1 MDTKPAKLFKVGGYL
16 LDPTGRL
23 DANMIRSK
31 IAYGCGYPFVTHHLN
46 VQQEK
51 VREISEDHPLMDEN
65 CSLSDCEKY
74 FHSCHLATEG
84 RMVEVGQ
91 IYRHFTGKEV
101 KILHIAE
108 DTEAPGQYFVVFEC
122 EGQIWCKTYGL
133 FLSKVDHNRYPDISQ
148 EYCFE
153 LVE

>member
-31 IAYGCGYPFVTHHLN
+31 IAYGCGYPFVTHYLN

-65 CSLSDCEKY
+65 CSFRMHPLIRCIGKIFNLKMEK
-74 FHSCHLATEG
+74 LI
-84 RMVEVGQ
+84 V
-91 IYRHFTGKEV
+91 
-101 KILHIAE
+101 
-108 DTEAPGQYFVVFEC
+108 
-122 EGQIWCKTYGL
+122 
-133 FLSKVDHNRYPDISQ
+133 
-148 EYCFE
+148 
-153 LVE
+153 

>member
-31 IAYGCGYPFVTHHLN
+31 IAYGCGYPFVTHYLN

-65 CSLSDCEKY
+65 CSLSDCEN
-74 FHSCHLATEG
+74 
-84 RMVEVGQ
+84 V
-91 IYRHFTGKEV
+91 FT
-101 KILHIAE
+101 
-108 DTEAPGQYFVVFEC
+108 VV
-122 EGQIWCKTYGL
+122 IWQQKAGW
-133 FLSKVDHNRYPDISQ
+133 
-148 EYCFE
+148 
-153 LVE
+153 

>member
-31 IAYGCGYPFVTHHLN
+31 IAYGCGYPFVTHYLN

-51 VREISEDHPLMDEN
+51 VRETVRPSAYGLRIAAYLVA
-65 CSLSDCEKY
+65 EKY

-122 EGQIWCKTYGL
+122 DGQIWCKTYGL

>member
-31 IAYGCGYPFVTHHLN
+31 IAYGCGYPFVTHYLN

-74 FHSCHLATEG
+74 FSQLSSGNRRPDG
-84 RMVEVGQ
+84 RSWTDLPPF
-91 IYRHFTGKEV
+91 YWKRSKNTPYSRRHGSTR
-101 KILHIAE
+101 
-108 DTEAPGQYFVVFEC
+108 TVFC
-122 EGQIWCKTYGL
+122 
-133 FLSKVDHNRYPDISQ
+133 SV
-148 EYCFE
+148 
-153 LVE
+153 

>member
-31 IAYGCGYPFVTHHLN
+31 IAYGCGYPFVTHYLN

-122 EGQIWCKTYGL
+122 DGQIW
-133 FLSKVDHNRYPDISQ
+133 
-148 EYCFE
+148 
-153 LVE
+153 

>member
-31 IAYGCGYPFVTHHLN
+31 IAYGCGYPFVTHYLN

-74 FHSCHLATEG
+74 FHSCIWQQKPDG
-84 RMVEVGQ
+84 RSWTDLPP
-91 IYRHFTGKEV
+91 FTGKEV

-122 EGQIWCKTYGL
+122 EGRSGVKLMVC
-133 FLSKVDHNRYPDISQ
+133 FLAK
-148 EYCFE
+148 
-153 LVE
+153 